1 MSGDDLE
8 QMYQE
13 VILEASKN
21 PHGKEHFA
29 PDLASEN
36 ASQAGKTTVQATHEY
51 CTPGRVPPVQSDLRR
66 RGHRACGGFRP
77 GAARYRTTGVGRV
90 TGCSISQASL
100 SVMVD
105 LVEGKTVDEAM
116 ELAGTF
122 HKLMES
128 RGKGLDDE
136 SAEESLEDGIVFQG
150 VSKYPMRIKCA
161 LLGWEGMKDSVA
173 KALAAKA

>member
-51 CTPGRVPPVQSDLRR
+51 CTPGESHQFNPT
-66 RGHRACGGFRP
+66 CGDE
-77 GAARYRTTGVGRV
+77 ATVHVGRSRLLHF
-90 TGCSISQASL
+90 TGQPFGDGGSGGRQN
-100 SVMVD
+100 
-105 LVEGKTVDEAM
+105 
-116 ELAGTF
+116 
-122 HKLMES
+122 
-128 RGKGLDDE
+128 RG
-136 SAEESLEDGIVFQG
+136 
-150 VSKYPMRIKCA
+150 
-161 LLGWEGMKDSVA
+161 
-173 KALAAKA
+173 

>member
-51 CTPGRVPPVQSDLRR
+51 CTPGESHQFNPTCGDEATVHVEVSDQEPHVIERLVWD
-66 RGHRACGGFRP
+66 GH
-77 GAARYRTTGVGRV
+77 
-90 TGCSISQASL
+90 GCSDFTGQPFGDGGSGGRQNPWMRPWNWPERSISSWNHVARDWMMNPRKNPLRMASF
-100 SVMVD
+100 SKECPSIRCASNAHC
-105 LVEGKTVDEAM
+105 LVGKE
-116 ELAGTF
+116 
-122 HKLMES
+122 
-128 RGKGLDDE
+128 
-136 SAEESLEDGIVFQG
+136 
-150 VSKYPMRIKCA
+150 
-161 LLGWEGMKDSVA
+161 
-173 KALAAKA
+173 